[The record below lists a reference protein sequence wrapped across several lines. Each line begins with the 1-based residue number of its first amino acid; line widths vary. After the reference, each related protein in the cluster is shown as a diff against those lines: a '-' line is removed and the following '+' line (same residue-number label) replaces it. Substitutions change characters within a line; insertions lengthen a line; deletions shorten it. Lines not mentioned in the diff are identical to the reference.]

1 MYYYR
6 NDDIPFNC
14 YGVFVK
20 EVIRKFKGKEECVPS
35 LNDISNMWSELSQS
49 EIMKYKKKYEMLV
62 KKKEMVER
70 RKKKKMK
77 RKKKS
82 INEVIVNDDN
92 DNEDGNDNESKECYI
107 EKKGGMMYCY
117 NKELEHAISQSI
129 SNMEKRVKSYSKT
142 IFNRRKHVSKII
154 NENDDKSTDISF
166 SNNIIT
172 TKTNKKNKRAKS
184 YIKRRK
190 ENIINTSH
198 NNSNNNSD
206 NGKRID
212 EENDIDN
219 EKEKENKKEN
229 GSNSDNENN
238 IEKDNNKDKENN
250 SDKKNNKDKDSDNEN
265 NIEKDNNKDKENNSD
280 KKNNKDDNNDYT
292 ITPKPSKRS
301 KSKRP
306 KRKTTPN
313 LNKHPPR
320 RRRIKI
326 CRCGE
331 CNICKKIL
339 NTPSP

>member
-1 MYYYR
+1 MYYYK

-20 EVIRKFKGKEECVPS
+20 EVIRRFKGKEECVPS

-62 KKKEMVER
+62 KRKEMTER

-77 RKKKS
+77 RKKTV
-82 INEVIVNDDN
+82 NEVIVNDDN
-92 DNEDGNDNESKECYI
+92 DNEDDDKNESKEWYI

-129 SNMEKRVKSYSKT
+129 SNMEKKVKSYSKT
-142 IFNRRKHVSKII
+142 IFNRRKYISKII

-166 SNNIIT
+166 SNNIVT
-172 TKTNKKNKRAKS
+172 TKINKKNKRAKS
-184 YIKRRK
+184 YVKRRK
-190 ENIINTSH
+190 ENIINTPH
-198 NNSNNNSD
+198 NNSGDSSENKKEKENN
-206 NGKRID
+206 K
-212 EENDIDN
+212 ENDNVKYIDKDKDSDN
-219 EKEKENKKEN
+219 EKEN
-229 GSNSDNENN
+229 D
-238 IEKDNNKDKENN
+238 KDKENN
-250 SDKKNNKDKDSDNEN
+250 SDKDN
-265 NIEKDNNKDKENNSD
+265 D
-280 KKNNKDDNNDYT
+280 NDYT
-292 ITPKPSKRS
+292 ITPKPLKRN

-306 KRKTTPN
+306 KRKTTPTP
-313 LNKHPPR
+313 NKHAPR

>member
-62 KKKEMVER
+62 KKKEIVER

-219 EKEKENKKEN
+219 EKEKENNKEN
-229 GSNSDNENN
+229 GSKSDNENN
-238 IEKDNNKDKENN
+238 KENN
-250 SDKKNNKDKDSDNEN
+250 KVKENDNVKYINKDKDSDNEN

>member
-1 MYYYR
+1 MYYYK

-20 EVIRKFKGKEECVPS
+20 EVIRRFKGKEECVPS

-62 KKKEMVER
+62 KRKEMTER

-77 RKKKS
+77 RKKTV
-82 INEVIVNDDN
+82 NEVIVNDDN
-92 DNEDGNDNESKECYI
+92 DNEVDDDKNESKEWYI

-129 SNMEKRVKSYSKT
+129 SNMEKKVKSYSKT
-142 IFNRRKHVSKII
+142 IFNKRKYISKII

-166 SNNIIT
+166 SNNIVT
-172 TKTNKKNKRAKS
+172 TKINKKNKRAKS
-184 YIKRRK
+184 YVKRRK

-198 NNSNNNSD
+198 NDSGDSSDNEKEKD
-206 NGKRID
+206 NGKGID
-212 EENDIDN
+212 EGNNRDN
-219 EKEKENKKEN
+219 EKEKENNKEN
-229 GSNSDNENN
+229 DNVKYIDKDKDSDNEKEN
-238 IEKDNNKDKENN
+238 DKDKENN
-250 SDKKNNKDKDSDNEN
+250 SDNKNNNDKDND
-265 NIEKDNNKDKENNSD
+265 
-280 KKNNKDDNNDYT
+280 NDYT
-292 ITPKPSKRS
+292 ITPKRLKRN

-306 KRKTTPN
+306 KRKTTPTP
-313 LNKHPPR
+313 NKHAPR